1 MPPGFRPAAAS
12 TQRQHGGAGWLVRAS
27 AHGPIK
33 ETADGGRPC
42 EEDQGAGDGPED
54 QAGAPEGRDA
64 ETGGAA
70 SLSGAEAQS
79 DGKGEG
85 GESHR
90 IRGTVTTA
98 C

>member
-1 MPPGFRPAAAS
+1 MPPGFHPAAAS
-12 TQRQHGGAGWLVRAS
+12 TQQQHGGAGWLVRAE
-27 AHGPIK
+27 ADGPIK

-42 EEDQGAGDGPED
+42 EEDQGAGDGSED
-54 QAGAPEGRDA
+54 QAGAPEGGDA
-64 ETGGAA
+64 ETGGAE

-90 IRGTVTTA
+90 I
-98 C
+98 